1 MPQRMHGRRSASRD
15 WDDDVE
21 EEPSIHVQPR
31 EGQRHGGAEWAERL
45 RTAQAQR
52 GLTPRTLGRG
62 WIVGCHVVP
71 ARHHIN
77 MITKGTVVLAGEDRA
92 TNRRRSGSR
101 RSEAGRF
108 IVTAT

>member
-1 MPQRMHGRRSASRD
+1 MGRVLRIMPDG
-15 WDDDVE
+15 VE
-21 EEPSIHVQPR
+21 EEPMKS
-31 EGQRHGGAEWAERL
+31 
-45 RTAQAQR
+45 T
-52 GLTPRTLGRG
+52 TPAVAAM
-62 WIVGCHVVP
+62 IP
-71 ARHHIN
+71 ANHKENEPSAAVRPDHHIN